1 MTDLSCVCD
10 LYHSS
15 QQRRILNPLS
25 KARDWTFVLM
35 NTSHIHFH
43 WDRMG
48 TPPPLFFNSTLY
60 LVSDFR
66 YKSLPLLK
74 LERVK
79 GNKILGTTFI
89 EQYLKVF
96 WFCKPNLQW
105 FFVFVLAP
113 IYSQVWSKISFFVF
127 FFAWFALL
135 KKSCFDIIVAMI
147 LEWFSELKQS
157 LFYMNAS
164 NYWRK

>member
-1 MTDLSCVCD
+1 MCATYTTALSNAGS
-10 LYHSS
+10 LTHWA
-15 QQRRILNPLS
+15 RPGIEPLS
-25 KARDWTFVLM
+25 LWILVIFISTETGWEL
-35 NTSHIHFH
+35 
-43 WDRMG
+43 
-48 TPPPLFFNSTLY
+48 PPPFFFNSTLY

-113 IYSQVWSKISFFVF
+113 IYSQVWSKISFFGF